1 MAKNLGLKQ
10 QLREATEDER
20 AAIINGLPY
29 ETGFGKPPEH
39 TRFQAGNNHGRRGR
53 PKGSEN
59 FHTILA
65 RELDAQ
71 VEVNEGG
78 KRRKLRKREVAV
90 WKVVNKAMQGD
101 LKAVTLCVQLEQKH
115 GLSTI
120 RPPAPFLDDQDRA
133 ALQRLADYLGP
144 SPNSDVVKDAGG
156 GTEVAVMEAKQSSEK
171 AP

>member
-10 QLREATEDER
+10 QLREANEDER

-39 TRFQAGNNHGRRGR
+39 TRFQAGNHHGRRGR

-71 VEVNEGG
+71 VEVNERGN
-78 KRRKLRKREVAV
+78 RRKLRKREVAV
-90 WKVVNKAMQGD
+90 RQIINKAMQGD
-101 LKAVTLCVQLEQKH
+101 LKAVALCVQLEQKL
-115 GLSTI
+115 GLSAAK
-120 RPPAPFLDDQDRA
+120 PPAPFLDDQDRA
-133 ALQRLADYLGP
+133 ALQRLEDYLGP
-144 SPNSDVVKDAGG
+144 SPNSDVIRDAVG
-156 GTEVAVMEAKQSSEK
+156 GTEAAVTEAEQSSEK